1 MNLDEKESFSLE
13 SSEDDFLIRKIVLT
27 HDPDGRYLDSE
38 LLLQAVENVL
48 CSAATADPSFQVSD
62 LYNDGAIVEV
72 VGSEESLEHII
83 YKISLEMLVRCS
95 ADSNLHTKTMVLL
108 HMLGKYSWDAK
119 VVLILASLA
128 TSCGECWLIKQSYPY
143 NHLAASAGLHKQYPS
158 DLNMLRI
165 QFKALRMLANTM
177 VELAKCFIKFEKLP
191 MKEALLDYEAM
202 ALTKTQIYI
211 ATYRI
216 FKGSLEFSA
225 QTIDFIAMNQEKIS
239 QTTAIAAWELS
250 YMVPRLR
257 RLCNDLIKQVD
268 LCHDQI
274 GGSEPRLL
282 DDAAKQLSTLP
293 FYHSFWNRSTKPTL
307 DLTKEL
313 LEIFTATKMAKVFFT
328 NSGSETNDTQV
339 LLLP

>member
-48 CSAATADPSFQVSD
+48 CSAATADYISM
-62 LYNDGAIVEV
+62 ET
-72 VGSEESLEHII
+72 ESCFPALII
-83 YKISLEMLVRCS
+83 S
-95 ADSNLHTKTMVLL
+95 
-108 HMLGKYSWDAK
+108 
-119 VVLILASLA
+119 
-128 TSCGECWLIKQSYPY
+128 
-143 NHLAASAGLHKQYPS
+143 LAASAGLHKQYPS
-158 DLNMLRI
+158 DLNMSRI

-239 QTTAIAAWELS
+239 QTTAIAAWGLS

-257 RLCNDLIKQVD
+257 RLCNDLIKQYLD
-268 LCHDQI
+268 SLAGLWCTTL

>member
-48 CSAATADPSFQVSD
+48 CSAATADVSD

-239 QTTAIAAWELS
+239 QTTAIAAWGLS

-274 GGSEPRLL
+274 GESEPRLL